1 LDSTVSTNLRGEP
14 VTISSIDVTGV
25 GRGEFTLDNDGDEA
39 VSARVSEA
47 WLELGDERRSLS
59 DFSIYDLDG
68 EQPVEGGEMS
78 VSGGGSMRFL
88 LGFPR
93 VAVSGGPVAVGAR
106 VVAGDDELEAVSQ
119 VRLERRMPPDSDDN
133 IA

>member
-1 LDSTVSTNLRGEP
+1 

-25 GRGEFTLDNDGDEA
+25 GRGEFALDNDGDEPVA
-39 VSARVSEA
+39 ARVAEA

-59 DFSIYDLDG
+59 DFSLYDLDG
-68 EQPVEGGEMS
+68 EQPVEGDEVS
-78 VSGGGSMRFL
+78 VGGGSTLRFA

-93 VAVSGGPVAVGAR
+93 VTVAGPMGGVAVGAR
-106 VVAGDDELEAVSQ
+106 VVADGEELEAASP
-119 VRLERRMPPDSDDN
+119 VRLERRMPSESDN